1 MIPAGS
7 TRISLLLAGL
17 AIAFLLAPL
26 VIGPFWLFVGIE
38 VFVYALYAASFN
50 LLFGFGGMLPFGHAA
65 FFGLGAYAL
74 AILLKKAG
82 LHALLALAA
91 APLICAMGAG
101 LVAFFCVRLTGIYLG
116 MLSFS
121 FQMLLYTVIFKWYDL
136 TGGDDGLSGISMP
149 GFMGQP
155 MALYYLALVLVVVS
169 LWPLWR
175 LVNSPFGKALQAVK
189 NNPQKCLAI
198 GIDTSLHR
206 WIAFVVAGFFTGLAG
221 ALFALANQSVFPG
234 WLNWSASAVPI
245 IMAVL
250 GGAHSFAGPL
260 VGAAIFV
267 LLQTWLTGH
276 TEYWALFLGVLIIGI
291 VTVMPNGIL
300 GYLKQD
306 RHE

>member
-1 MIPAGS
+1 MIPAGA
-7 TRISLLLAGL
+7 TRTRLLIFGVA
-17 AIAFLLAPL
+17 AAVLLAPL

-38 VFVYALYAASFN
+38 VFVYALYAVSFN

-91 APLICAMGAG
+91 APLICAVGAG

-136 TGGDDGLSGISMP
+136 TGGDDGLSGISIP

-155 MALYYLALVLVVVS
+155 MALYYLALVLVMVS

-206 WIAFVVAGFFTGLAG
+206 WIAVVVAGFFTGLAG

-276 TEYWALFLGVLIIGI
+276 TEYWALCLGVLIIGI

>member
-1 MIPAGS
+1 
-7 TRISLLLAGL
+7 
-17 AIAFLLAPL
+17 
-26 VIGPFWLFVGIE
+26 
-38 VFVYALYAASFN
+38 
-50 LLFGFGGMLPFGHAA
+50 
-65 FFGLGAYAL
+65 
-74 AILLKKAG
+74 
-82 LHALLALAA
+82 
-91 APLICAMGAG
+91 
-101 LVAFFCVRLTGIYLG
+101 
-116 MLSFS
+116 
-121 FQMLLYTVIFKWYDL
+121 
-136 TGGDDGLSGISMP
+136 
-149 GFMGQP
+149 
-155 MALYYLALVLVVVS
+155 
-169 LWPLWR
+169 
-175 LVNSPFGKALQAVK
+175 VK
-189 NNPQKCLAI
+189 NNPQKSLAI

-250 GGAHSFAGPL
+250 GGAHSFAGPMI
-260 VGAAIFV
+260 GAAIFV

>member
-1 MIPAGS
+1 MILAGS
-7 TRISLLLAGL
+7 TGARLAFCAL
-17 AIAFLLAPL
+17 AVAALAAPL
-26 VIGPFWLFVGIE
+26 LIGPFWLFVGIE
-38 VFVYALYAASFN
+38 IIVYSLYAVSFN

-82 LHALLALAA
+82 WHALLALAA
-91 APLICAMGAG
+91 APVICALGAG
-101 LVAFFCVRLTGIYLG
+101 MVAFFCVRLTGIYLG

-136 TGGDDGLSGISMP
+136 TGGDDGLSGVSIP
-149 GFMGQP
+149 GPLGQP
-155 MALYYLALVLVVVS
+155 MALYYLALALVVLS
-169 LWPLWR
+169 LWPLSR
-175 LVNSPFGKALQAVK
+175 LVQSPFGKALQAVK
-189 NNPQKCLAI
+189 NNPQKSQAI
-198 GIDTSLHR
+198 GINTNLHR

-245 IMAVL
+245 VMAVL
-250 GGAHSFAGPL
+250 GGTHSFAGPL

-267 LLQTWLTGH
+267 VLQTWLTGH
-276 TEYWALFLGVLIIGI
+276 TEYWALFLGVLIIAI

-300 GYLKQD
+300 GYLKQV

>member
-1 MIPAGS
+1 MIPAGAAR
-7 TRISLLLAGL
+7 TRLLFFCLA
-17 AIAFLLAPL
+17 AAVLLAPL

-38 VFVYALYAASFN
+38 VFVFALYAVSFN

-82 LHALLALAA
+82 WHVLFALTA
-91 APLICAMGAG
+91 APFICAVGAG

-136 TGGDDGLSGISMP
+136 TGGDDGLAGISMP

-155 MALYYLALVLVVVS
+155 MALYYLALVLVMVS

-189 NNPQKCLAI
+189 NNPQKSLAI

-260 VGAAIFV
+260 IGAAIFV